1 VLLAKVQGTNK
12 RKMTIKDY
20 LNRQFG
26 EIINRL
32 EQLESK
38 IGNGRQ
44 ITAGQNT
51 YNTKEAAKLLGVTT
65 RTLLEYRKQRQ
76 ISFVQNGRKILFTQ
90 AHIDAF
96 LESFKVNSKT
106 FKTKSH
112 GNQ

>member
-1 VLLAKVQGTNK
+1 
-12 RKMTIKDY
+12 MSIKDY
-20 LNRQFG
+20 FNRQFG

-38 IGNGRQ
+38 IDSGRQ
-44 ITAGQNT
+44 ITSGQDT
-51 YNTKEAAKLLGVTT
+51 YNTKKTAKLLGVTP

-96 LESFKVNSKT
+96 LESFKVDSKNS
-106 FKTKSH
+106 KTKSH
-112 GNQ
+112 GKHQ